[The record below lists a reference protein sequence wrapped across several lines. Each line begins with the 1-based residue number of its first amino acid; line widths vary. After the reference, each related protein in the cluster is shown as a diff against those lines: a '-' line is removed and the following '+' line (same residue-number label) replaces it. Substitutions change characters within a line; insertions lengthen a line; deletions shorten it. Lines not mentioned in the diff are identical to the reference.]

1 MAVIG
6 PVSVESQRTVIRLL
20 TQLSDGQRG
29 FRDRPLLVVLV
40 LERRVGSRRAR
51 RCGSRRRRLRRR
63 LRSSVRARLWRIAL
77 VHLRE
82 LKLEPARKD
91 DEARGAT
98 QNVGGLLYAVEFR
111 DMLLQRLIR
120 NPDLKAE
127 SFEKRVSDKT

>member
-1 MAVIG
+1 MSAELRRI
-6 PVSVESQRTVIRLL
+6 VIRLL
-20 TQLSDGQRG
+20 TQLSDGQRSLC
-29 FRDRPLLVVLV
+29 DRPFLVVLV
-40 LERRVGSRRAR
+40 LERRVGSRRTR
-51 RCGSRRRRLRRR
+51 RCGSRRLRLRRR
-63 LRSSVRARLWRIAL
+63 LRSGVCARLWRIAL

-82 LKLEPARKD
+82 LKLETARED

-98 QNVGGLLYAVEFR
+98 QDVGGLLYAVEFR